1 MTTPASIAFGCETTA
16 MRSITRGRRGYTTA
30 SRMAPMVTGGYL
42 HRARSSTNKLFRS
55 ACSIRVSTGPFV
67 RIWRVVRK
75 AKSVKFFAFNDR
87 QWSECLDRLLIV
99 NQRHL
104 ERSLDVFVT
113 HYNSHRPHRALSLTP
128 PEPKRA
134 PGTPARTAT
143 RVECRDRLGGVI
155 HEYVLAA

>member
-1 MTTPASIAFGCETTA
+1 VRTA
-16 MRSITRGRRGYTTA
+16 R
-30 SRMAPMVTGGYL
+30 
-42 HRARSSTNKLFRS
+42 
-55 ACSIRVSTGPFV
+55 
-67 RIWRVVRK
+67 
-75 AKSVKFFAFNDR
+75 
-87 QWSECLDRLLIV
+87 SECLDCLLIV

-143 RVECRDRLGGVI
+143 HVECRDRLGGVI